1 MPLLLVKKRP
11 RVIVAG
17 EIEYG
22 AKHVGVSLV
31 LKLTC
36 DRAFTVDFHT
46 KTDEIEPT
54 DRHQA
59 DIAANLGYRQSVGHD
74 GVAVN
79 ITDEDL
85 Q

>member
-1 MPLLLVKKRP
+1 MKEF
-11 RVIVAG
+11 VAG
-17 EIEYG
+17 KIEDG

-31 LKLTC
+31 FKLTC
-36 DRAFTVDFHT
+36 DRAFTIYLHT
-46 KTDEIEPT
+46 NTNVFIPA

-59 DIAANLGYRQSVGHD
+59 EIAANLGHRQSVGHD

-85 Q
+85 